1 LQRRI
6 DIHEFATS
14 RTGRSYFKFLLFCAL
29 FSFGIGFVFYQTN
42 LRSYT
47 VSKGEEKITAL
58 QLVDAFVNEYSNIR
72 GDLRNDKAPVP
83 ATFRAHAIDRF
94 NRSRDG
100 DHLLRLDLV
109 GRTGRAIVTPPRDK
123 AMAEVI
129 EEFAHSTTPQPRS
142 AFIAVDGHTIFRTM
156 YPSIASQ
163 QSCVDCHNQL
173 QGDEGHWQLN
183 DVMGA
188 FSVDVPAGPFL
199 RRNLLQSAGMGLGI
213 FTALST
219 VSLWIA
225 LLYFHRL
232 REREAAFLTVQRAK
246 EEAEAASRS
255 KSEFLANM
263 SHELRTPLNAI
274 IGFSDVMAGEKF
286 GPLGNARYVQYVH
299 DVGDSGRHLLSL
311 INDVLDI
318 SKVECGKLDLHEETV
333 DLAEIIDGCIRLMR
347 ERAEAA
353 QISLTAEV
361 AAPLPQL
368 WADDRRIKQVVLN
381 LVSNAVKFTPAGGS
395 VSVRASAD
403 KDGLRFAVSDS
414 GIGMDAAGIEL
425 ALRPFGQVDSSLAR
439 KYSGTGLGLPLSKAI
454 AELHGGTLEIASR
467 PGEGTVV
474 TVALPP
480 HRIIAKRADTAA

>member
-58 QLVDAFVNEYSNIR
+58 QLVDAFVNQYSGIR
-72 GDLRNDKAPVP
+72 GDFHSDKAPVP
-83 ATFRAHAIDRF
+83 ATFRAHSIDLF

-100 DHLLRLDLV
+100 DHVLRLDWV
-109 GRTGRAIVTPPRDK
+109 GRIGRSIATPPRDK
-123 AMAEVI
+123 AMADEI
-129 EEFAHSTTPQPRS
+129 EQFAHSTDPQPRS

-173 QGDEGHWQLN
+173 QGDKGHWQLN

-232 REREAAFLTVQRAK
+232 RERETAFLTVQRAK

-286 GPLGNARYVQYVH
+286 GPLGNARYVQYIH

-353 QISLTAEV
+353 QISLTADV

-403 KDGLRFAVSDS
+403 KDGLRFAVRDS

-454 AELHGGTLEIASR
+454 AELHSGTLEIASR

-474 TVALPP
+474 TVAFPP

>member
-1 LQRRI
+1 VQRRI
-6 DIHEFATS
+6 DIHEFAAS

-58 QLVDAFVNEYSNIR
+58 QLVDAFVNEYSGIR

-109 GRTGRAIVTPPRDK
+109 GRTGRAIVTPPRDQ
-123 AMAEVI
+123 AMAKVI
-129 EEFAHSTTPQPRS
+129 EEFAHSPHPQPRS
-142 AFIAVDGHTIFRTM
+142 AFIDVDGHTIFRTM

-173 QGDEGHWQLN
+173 QGDKGHWQLN

-188 FSVDVPAGPFL
+188 FSADVPAGPFL
-199 RRNLLQSAGMGLGI
+199 RRNLLQSAGMGLGT
-213 FTALST
+213 FAALSA

-225 LLYFHRL
+225 LLYFHRS
-232 REREAAFLTVQRAK
+232 REREATFSAVQRAK
-246 EEAEAASRS
+246 EEAESASRS

-286 GPLGNARYVQYVH
+286 GPLGNERYVQYVH

-318 SKVECGKLDLHEETV
+318 SKVECGKLDLHEEAV
-333 DLAEIIDGCIRLMR
+333 DLAEIIDGSIRLMR
-347 ERAEAA
+347 QRAEAA
-353 QISLTAEV
+353 QVSLTADVE
-361 AAPLPQL
+361 ASLPQL

-381 LVSNAVKFTPAGGS
+381 LLSNAVKFTPAGGS
-395 VSVRASAD
+395 VSVRAFAG

-454 AELHGGTLEIASR
+454 AELHGGTLEISSR

-474 TVALPP
+474 TVALPL

>member
-1 LQRRI
+1 
-6 DIHEFATS
+6 
-14 RTGRSYFKFLLFCAL
+14 
-29 FSFGIGFVFYQTN
+29 
-42 LRSYT
+42 
-47 VSKGEEKITAL
+47 
-58 QLVDAFVNEYSNIR
+58 
-72 GDLRNDKAPVP
+72 
-83 ATFRAHAIDRF
+83 
-94 NRSRDG
+94 
-100 DHLLRLDLV
+100 LRLDLV

-129 EEFAHSTTPQPRS
+129 EQFAHATNPQPRS
-142 AFIAVDGHTIFRTM
+142 SFIDVDGHTIFRTM

-173 QGDEGHWQLN
+173 QGDNAHWKLN

-199 RRNLLQSAGMGLGI
+199 RRNLLQSVGMGLAT
-213 FTALST
+213 FAALSA

-225 LLYFHRL
+225 LLYFHRI
-232 REREAAFLTVQRAK
+232 REREAAFRDVQRAK

-286 GPLGNARYVQYVH
+286 GPLGNERYVQYIH

-318 SKVECGKLDLHEETV
+318 SKVECGKLDLLEEAV
-333 DLAEIIDGCIRLMR
+333 DLAEIIDGSLRLMR
-347 ERAEAA
+347 QRAEAA
-353 QISLTAEV
+353 QVALTADVE
-361 AAPLPQL
+361 ASLPQL
-368 WADDRRIKQVVLN
+368 WADGRRIKQVVLN
-381 LVSNAVKFTPAGGS
+381 LLSNAVKFTPAGGN
-395 VSVRASAD
+395 VSVRAFAGGN
-403 KDGLRFAVSDS
+403 GLRFAVSDS

-454 AELHGGTLEIASR
+454 AELHGGTLEIVSR

>member
-1 LQRRI
+1 MQRRI
-6 DIHEFATS
+6 DIHEFAAS

-29 FSFGIGFVFYQTN
+29 FSFGIGFVFYQTS

-47 VSKGEEKITAL
+47 VSKGEEKTTAL
-58 QLVDAFVNEYSNIR
+58 QLADAFVKEYSVIR
-72 GDLRNDKAPVP
+72 VYLRNDIAPVP

-100 DHLLRLDLV
+100 NHLLRLDLV

-129 EEFAHSTTPQPRS
+129 EEFAHSTPPQPRS
-142 AFIAVDGHTIFRTM
+142 AFIEVDGHTIFRTM

-173 QGDEGHWQLN
+173 QGDKGHWQLN

-199 RRNLLQSAGMGLGI
+199 RRNLLQSAGMGLGT
-213 FTALST
+213 FAALSS

-232 REREAAFLTVQRAK
+232 REREATFRAVQRAK
-246 EEAEAASRS
+246 DEAESASRS

-286 GPLGNARYVQYVH
+286 GPLGNERYVQYVH

-318 SKVECGKLDLHEETV
+318 SKVEYGKLDLHEEAV
-333 DLAEIIDGCIRLMR
+333 DLAEIIDGSIRLMR
-347 ERAEAA
+347 QRAEAA
-353 QISLTAEV
+353 QIALTADVE
-361 AAPLPQL
+361 ASLPQL
-368 WADDRRIKQVVLN
+368 WADERRLKQVVLN
-381 LVSNAVKFTPAGGS
+381 LLSNAVKFTPAGGS
-395 VSVRASAD
+395 VSVRAFAG
-403 KDGLRFAVSDS
+403 KDGLRFAVRDT

-467 PGEGTVV
+467 PGEGTDV
-474 TVALPP
+474 TVAFPL